1 MTLIHTELLRKG
13 SANTHSRTYGG
24 QEDPMKYKHIVF
36 DVDGTLINTSENIL
50 CSLQQALKT
59 TDGFCYNIS
68 ELTFSLGCTSVVTLD
83 RLKASDPDATL
94 TVWIENERKNA
105 HMICLFDGILE
116 LLDCLKEQGCLLGIV
131 TSRTHE
137 ELDLVFNTVPIR
149 SYFDTIICSDDVE
162 SPKPAPDPLIK
173 YMEIT
178 GVSRQDIVYIG
189 DTQHDMNCACNAG
202 IDHIL
207 AVWGTHDKG
216 VTADHLPETPSELYS
231 ILLK

>member
-59 TDGFCYNIS
+59 TDGFCYDIS

-116 LLDCLKEQGCLLGIV
+116 
-131 TSRTHE
+131 
-137 ELDLVFNTVPIR
+137 
-149 SYFDTIICSDDVE
+149 
-162 SPKPAPDPLIK
+162 
-173 YMEIT
+173 
-178 GVSRQDIVYIG
+178 IG
-189 DTQHDMNCACNAG
+189 RAH
-202 IDHIL
+202 
-207 AVWGTHDKG
+207 V
-216 VTADHLPETPSELYS
+216 
-231 ILLK
+231 

>member
-1 MTLIHTELLRKG
+1 M
-13 SANTHSRTYGG
+13 
-24 QEDPMKYKHIVF
+24 
-36 DVDGTLINTSENIL
+36 
-50 CSLQQALKT
+50 
-59 TDGFCYNIS
+59 
-68 ELTFSLGCTSVVTLD
+68 
-83 RLKASDPDATL
+83 
-94 TVWIENERKNA
+94 
-105 HMICLFDGILE
+105 
-116 LLDCLKEQGCLLGIV
+116 GIV

-207 AVWGTHDKG
+207 AVWGTHNKG
-216 VTADHLPETPSELYS
+216 VTADYLPETPSELYS